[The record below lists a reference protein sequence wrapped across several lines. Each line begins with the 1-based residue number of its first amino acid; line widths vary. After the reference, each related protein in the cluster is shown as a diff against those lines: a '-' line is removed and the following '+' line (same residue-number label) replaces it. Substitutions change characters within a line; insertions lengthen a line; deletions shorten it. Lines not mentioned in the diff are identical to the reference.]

1 MYDTD
6 FVFTSSLLALYI
18 ICSFIAQLS
27 NNMYHVYVKVI
38 EELFQFNANLSSAF
52 FSDMNWCRGNKIK
65 ADLVILL

>member
-52 FSDMNWCRGNKIK
+52 FSDMN
-65 ADLVILL
+65 